1 MQAVGGTSPEIV
13 RACPR
18 ATKVCC
24 NSADNDAVHTT
35 LPRFADTHLSIST
48 VSATSR
54 GRHCCSG
61 ACFSTPAAG
70 PTVTVYVM
78 LSARLTRL
86 HTMRCRASGD
96 SGAADEY
103 RSGLREKM
111 MGTALPD
118 AELTG

>member
-1 MQAVGGTSPEIV
+1 MSTGHQGVLQQ
-13 RACPR
+13 RR
-18 ATKVCC
+18 QLC
-24 NSADNDAVHTT
+24 NPHAT
-35 LPRFADTHLSIST
+35 LPKLAGTHLSIST

-54 GRHCCSG
+54 GRHCCGG
-61 ACFSTPAAG
+61 ACFRTPAAG
-70 PTVTVYVM
+70 PTVTVYVT

-86 HTMRCRASGD
+86 HTIRCRASGD

-103 RSGLREKM
+103 RSGLREKI